1 MNYTALKVG
10 ENEYKLRLDTK
21 NTGMLEKVVGTNP
34 VNEIMKMANSQLPS
48 TTFVA
53 HCLNASMQKYHHGV
67 TLDKVYG
74 IMDNYYE
81 KEDKNLMDFI
91 PVLMEVFQIA
101 GLLPRDKGDVDEID
115 PK

>member
-34 VNEIMKMANSQLPS
+34 VNELMKVTNGQLPS

-53 HCLNASMQKYHHGV
+53 QCLNASMQKYHHGV
-67 TLDKVYG
+67 TLEKVYG

-81 KEDKNLMDFI
+81 IEDKSIMDFI
-91 PVLMEVFQIA
+91 PVLMEVFQVA
-101 GLLPRDKGDVDEID
+101 GLLPKDREVPDEVD

>member
-1 MNYTALKVG
+1 MNYTVLKVG
-10 ENEYKLRLDTK
+10 ESEYKLRLDTK
-21 NTGMLEKVVGTNP
+21 NTGMLEKVIGTNP
-34 VNEIMKMANSQLPS
+34 VNEIMKVANSQLPS

-67 TLDKVYG
+67 TLEKVYG

-91 PVLMEVFQIA
+91 PVIMEVFQVA
-101 GLLPRDKGDVDEID
+101 GLLPKDSEVAGEVT

>member
-34 VNEIMKMANSQLPS
+34 VNEIMKMVDMQLPS
-48 TTFVA
+48 VTFVA
-53 HCLNASMQKYHHGV
+53 QCLNASLQKYHHGIN
-67 TLDKVYG
+67 LDKVYG
-74 IMDNYYE
+74 IMDDYYE
-81 KEDKNLMDFI
+81 REGKTIMDFI
-91 PVLMEVFQIA
+91 PVLMEVFQVA
-101 GLLPRDKGDVDEID
+101 GLLPKNTEVTDELD